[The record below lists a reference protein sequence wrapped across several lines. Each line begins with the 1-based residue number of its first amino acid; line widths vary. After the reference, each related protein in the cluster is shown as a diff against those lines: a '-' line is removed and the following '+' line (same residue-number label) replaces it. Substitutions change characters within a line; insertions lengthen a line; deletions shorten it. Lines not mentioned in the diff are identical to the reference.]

1 MVLLTPLKAYTNRT
15 FLELLKTVYGINFS
29 RAMYA
34 CGAAG
39 VSPFARVG
47 TVPERVWARVESFIL
62 SKYKVGRDARQIL
75 QTSIKKLQN
84 IHCYRATRMEQGLPA
99 HGQRTRSN
107 SKTAKKFG
115 RVKNLYFRSDVHRFR
130 SDDPTKGYIRKNKG
144 KKYKPIFI
152 RAPNTKFNTP
162 YNSNNFNKV
171 HSGSNYKTDNKMNK
185 KFDNTVYQIKK
196 PPVYK

>member
-1 MVLLTPLKAYTNRT
+1 MVLLTPLKNYINRT
-15 FLELLKTVYGINFS
+15 FLELLKIVYGINLS

-39 VSPFARVG
+39 VSPFARSG
-47 TVPERVWARVESFIL
+47 TVPERVWTRAESFIL

-75 QTSIKKLQN
+75 QMNIKKLQN

-115 RVKNLYFRSDVHRFR
+115 RVKNFYFRSDVHRFR

-144 KKYKPIFI
+144 RKHKTIFV

-162 YNSNNFNKV
+162 YATNSTKL
-171 HSGSNYKTDNKMNK
+171 HSNYKTDNRINK
-185 KFDNTVYQIKK
+185 KFDNNIYQIRKA
-196 PPVYK
+196 PTYK